1 MSKRPHIF
9 YEFTRALCSKCMKTV
24 DAKIIFQDEKVYL
37 LKHCFEHGEEKVLI
51 ATDIPYFKSQKDYYK
66 PGDQCDTFSTETI
79 HGCPHDCGICPDH
92 EQHACLSIVEITDKC
107 NLTCPTCYAGSDP
120 TKEHKSLEEIE
131 KLFDTVCAHEA
142 EPDVVQIS

>member
-1 MSKRPHIF
+1 MSQRPHIF
-9 YEFTRALCSKCMKTV
+9 YEFTRALCSKCLKTV
-24 DAKIIFQDEKVYL
+24 DAKIIFQDEKVFM

-107 NLTCPTCYAGSDP
+107 NLSCPVCFAGSDP
-120 TKEHKSLEEIE
+120 TRDHKSLEEIE
-131 KLFDTVCAHEA
+131 AMFDTICDHEA